1 MTGHTPTS
9 ELQDGLMGG
18 CHVIGVF
25 ADVIQILFL
34 LEESMIGFFFW
45 TVMAQKLR
53 LKAESCH
60 QKWQLAQ
67 NL

>member
-18 CHVIGVF
+18 CHIIGVF

-34 LEESMIGFFFW
+34 LEENMMGFFFFFNHDGS
-45 TVMAQKLR
+45 KI
-53 LKAESCH
+53 KIES
-60 QKWQLAQ
+60 
-67 NL
+67 

>member
-18 CHVIGVF
+18 CHIIGVF
-25 ADVIQILFL
+25 TDVIQILFL

-45 TVMAQKLR
+45 TMMAQNLR
-53 LKAESCH
+53 LKAES
-60 QKWQLAQ
+60 
-67 NL
+67 